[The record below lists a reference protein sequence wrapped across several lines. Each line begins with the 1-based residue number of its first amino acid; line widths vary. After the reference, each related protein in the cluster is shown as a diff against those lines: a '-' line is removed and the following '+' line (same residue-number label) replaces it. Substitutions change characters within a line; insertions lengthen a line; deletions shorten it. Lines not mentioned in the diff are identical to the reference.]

1 LSDVLAS
8 PLFAADIAVRGAA
21 SATVMAPRPR
31 RWARWARIAIAWC
44 LIMLGL
50 AGLVLPFLQ
59 GILLLLVGLAL
70 LAREQLW
77 AARLL
82 GRLKTRF
89 PRLAA
94 AAERAEARAK
104 AFAAGLGRRRDDGKP

>member
-1 LSDVLAS
+1 LSDGLAS
-8 PLFAADIAVRGAA
+8 PLFAADSAVRSAA
-21 SATVMAPRPR
+21 SATMMTPRPR

-59 GILLLLVGLAL
+59 GILLLLIGLAL

-82 GRLKTRF
+82 RRLKMRF
-89 PRLAA
+89 PRVAA
-94 AAERAEARAK
+94 AAERAEGRAK
-104 AFAAGLGRRRDDGKP
+104 ALAAGFGRRRDDGQP